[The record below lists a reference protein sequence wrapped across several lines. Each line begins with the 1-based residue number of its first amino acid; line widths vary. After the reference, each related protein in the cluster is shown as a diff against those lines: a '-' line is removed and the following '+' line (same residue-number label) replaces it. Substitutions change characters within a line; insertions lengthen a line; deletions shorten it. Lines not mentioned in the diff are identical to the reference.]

1 MLLPQPQQRH
11 HRMGVIDIDAHNL
24 VHRRRRYYVRLE
36 PC

>member
-1 MLLPQPQQRH
+1 MLLLPQPQQRH

-24 VHRRRRYYVRLE
+24 VHRRRYYVRLE